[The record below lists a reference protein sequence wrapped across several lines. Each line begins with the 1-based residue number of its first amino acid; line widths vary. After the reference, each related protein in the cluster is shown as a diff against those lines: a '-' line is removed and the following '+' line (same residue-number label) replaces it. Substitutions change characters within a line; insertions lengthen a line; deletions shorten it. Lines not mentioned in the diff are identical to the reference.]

1 MELIIQMNGYVLLVI
16 AALVPIA
23 NPFSTAP
30 LFVSMT
36 TGATK
41 EQRRHIALLSSFY
54 MFIVLTV
61 FLILGSV
68 ILNFFGIS
76 MPALRI
82 AGGLIVAT
90 IGFRMVFD
98 HKHDNEKVGEAKTS
112 TKDFNSIAFTPL
124 AMPMLSGPGSISVIM
139 SVAAKLSEIES
150 VSNRIVGYGVVI
162 LGIAI
167 SALICWLV
175 LRASGSVVRL
185 LGKNGIDALTKVMGF
200 LLVSIGVE
208 FLVAGL
214 RGLSIIPAI

>member
-1 MELIIQMNGYVLLVI
+1 MDFIIQMSGYVLLVI
-16 AALVPIA
+16 VALIPIA

-41 EQRRHIALLSSFY
+41 KQRRHIALLSSFY

-61 FLILGSV
+61 FLLLGSV
-68 ILNFFGIS
+68 ILSFFGIS

-82 AGGLIVAT
+82 AGGLIVST

-98 HKHDNEKVGEAKTS
+98 HQDDNEKLEEAQAS
-112 TKDFNSIAFTPL
+112 TKDFTSIAFTPL

-139 SVAAKLSEIES
+139 SVAAKLSEIET
-150 VSNRIVGYGVVI
+150 VSNKIIGYSVVI
-162 LGIAI
+162 LGIAL

-214 RGLSIIPAI
+214 RGLGVISVS